1 VSTRDVGD
9 AVKVTYSVV
18 DEDGDPVNASTCV
31 LTVTKPDLTTSTPT
45 VSNPETGEY
54 EADWL
59 YAAAGRHIFTWVTTV
74 PNTTES
80 TVVYA
85 VAPTALPTLAVVK
98 DYLGTTSA
106 TDAEI
111 TAALAAET
119 AAQDAVCRVEAYY
132 PPDLA
137 EALKRRVARNL
148 ALRGIPLAVLQGDAE
163 GGSLVLP
170 RLDVEVRRLEGPHR
184 KLIAG

>member
-18 DEDGDPVNASTCV
+18 DEDGNSVNAATCV

-45 VSNPETGEY
+45 VANPETGEY

-59 YAAAGRHIFTWVTTV
+59 YAAAGRHILTWVTTD

-80 TVVYA
+80 TAVVA
-85 VAPTALPTLAVVK
+85 IAPTALPTLAVVK
-98 DYLGTTSA
+98 EYLGPTSA
-106 TDAEI
+106 TDAQI
-111 TAALAAET
+111 SDALAAET
-119 AAQDAVCRVEAYY
+119 ANQGAVCRVEAHY
-132 PPDLA
+132 PDDLA
-137 EALKRRVARNL
+137 QALKRRVARNL

-163 GGSLVLP
+163 GGSLSVP
-170 RLDVEVRRLEGPHR
+170 RLDVEIRRFEGPHR